1 MGSHNFKKFNYYET
15 INYNK
20 KFYIVIF
27 MKSSM
32 SCSMNKSDSPLFPFA
47 GSWHILFS
55 RSHTAQTNTSDLKEV
70 TFIVRIVEFE
80 IEWELASVVV
90 IPLKNS

>member
-1 MGSHNFKKFNYYET
+1 
-15 INYNK
+15 
-20 KFYIVIF
+20 

-32 SCSMNKSDSPLFPFA
+32 NCSMNKSDSPLFPFA

-80 IEWELASVVV
+80 IE
-90 IPLKNS
+90 